1 MKEVITIKNVCL
13 LFYFKIFQNVMNGKA
28 ELSVAIVGTHA
39 DLVLKKQLIISVENT
54 YVAYYFVKTLVFFW
68 IV

>member
-1 MKEVITIKNVCL
+1 
-13 LFYFKIFQNVMNGKA
+13 MNGKA

-68 IV
+68 IVWWKEKQYLFEIRNNL